1 VNSRSSSES
10 PKLRRILERAAR
22 LIFEKG
28 YEGAS
33 MQDIADACGLTKA
46 GLYHHVATKEALLIA
61 IMEYG
66 LDLFEEVVLARVEHI
81 RDPLERLK
89 KTMACNIELVTQ
101 DSSKEV
107 TIILHEHQTL
117 TGAAEKKINARK
129 KRYVRFLED
138 AFDQAM
144 AAGQVRKVD
153 PTIASFSFLG
163 TVLWTYKWYK
173 ADGRISPQQLCD
185 GTIDLFFNGLV
196 AR

>member
-1 VNSRSSSES
+1 
-10 PKLRRILERAAR
+10 
-22 LIFEKG
+22 
-28 YEGAS
+28 

-61 IMEYG
+61 IMDYG
-66 LDLFEEVVLARVEHI
+66 MDLFEEVVLARVEHI
-81 RDPLERLK
+81 RDPLERLRQ
-89 KTMACNIELVTQ
+89 TMACNIELVTQ

-117 TGAAEKKINARK
+117 TGAAEKKINGRK

-138 AFDQAM
+138 AFKQAM
-144 AAGQVRKVD
+144 ASGQIRNVD

-163 TVLWTYKWYK
+163 SVLWSYKWYRPE
-173 ADGRISPQQLCD
+173 GRITPQQLSD

-196 AR
+196 TKP

>member
-1 VNSRSSSES
+1 
-10 PKLRRILERAAR
+10 
-22 LIFEKG
+22 
-28 YEGAS
+28 

-66 LDLFEEVVLARVEHI
+66 MDLFEEVVLARVEHI

-89 KTMACNIELVTQ
+89 RTMACNIDLVTQ
-101 DSSKEV
+101 DASKEV

-138 AFDQAM
+138 AFEQAM
-144 AAGQVRKVD
+144 AAGQIRKIE
-153 PTIASFSFLG
+153 PTIASFSLLG
-163 TVLWTYKWYK
+163 TVLWTYKWYRP
-173 ADGRISPQQLCD
+173 DGRITPQQLSD
-185 GTIDLFFNGLV
+185 GMFDLFFEGLV
-196 AR
+196 VR

>member
-1 VNSRSSSES
+1 LRSSGES

-28 YEGAS
+28 YEGTS

-66 LDLFEEVVLARVEHI
+66 MDLFEEVVLARVEHI
-81 RDPLERLK
+81 RDPLERLRQ
-89 KTMACNIELVTQ
+89 TMACNIELVTQ

-117 TGAAEKKINARK
+117 TGAAEKKINGRK

-138 AFDQAM
+138 AFKQAM
-144 AAGQVRKVD
+144 ASGQIRNVD

-163 TVLWTYKWYK
+163 SVLWSYKWYRPE
-173 ADGRISPQQLCD
+173 GRITPQQLSD

-196 AR
+196 TKP